1 MSTNKELR
9 NQARKRLEQ
18 NLGKNSLMSQKHFQS
33 LLKIYEQKLLRNRR
47 IKERSPQK
55 MPKKRNNFKN
65 GQIKYWTNYYK
76 RERNSIV
83 SKFEEK
89 KKEVNKQI
97 KMHKKEIKL
106 LKKRYAELD
115 HQIKLVPTVE
125 RKLKQHV
132 NL

>member
-1 MSTNKELR
+1 MSMNKELR
-9 NQARKRLEQ
+9 NQARRKLEQ

-65 GQIKYWTNYYK
+65 DQIKYWTNYYK

-106 LKKRYAELD
+106 LTKRYAELD
-115 HQIKLVPTVE
+115 RQIKLVPTVE